1 LDAGSCRNAVGAIV
15 LLGALWLWPAAAVA
29 DDIVLEAA
37 PGPLAHQ
44 VTLRWSGTGPVFEVY
59 RAAEPAAVLDP
70 ANRLGI
76 TTDYEW
82 VDDPPDAPVLYYL
95 VVPSETPVCGNGVR
109 ETGEQCDDGNTV
121 NLDGCDADCGF
132 EQLQRVIYL
141 KMQFGTDDFC
151 PANAL
156 GGAISNNLV
165 QDDLQGAIDASV
177 ADGSLSLIFQALDA
191 IDLMGTNEESFGLG
205 FVSGP
210 PETRD
215 GTLPYD
221 GTSDLDWWYLIDPA
235 GLDSF
240 RRPINVLAASITDR
254 LLNAGP
260 GPLQTSLFAGDTP
273 LRLAAA
279 RLSITVGAS
288 SAPLISS
295 TGDPPGH
302 LPSEN
307 LDPALASY
315 ATCGTATDT
324 GAGRLCGNATARS
337 LAAIPIADD
346 LVTTCSQ
353 GYTLANTML
362 DVLVSGCTYLTIQL
376 IRATQPDTIDPDAPQ
391 PGAGAPYT
399 LSADSARHVS
409 ACRDRDGALVDLE
422 MCLDAAA
429 YSTFLKLATDR
440 VIGR

>member
-1 LDAGSCRNAVGAIV
+1 VGAGSRSKAIGAGA
-15 LLGALWLWPAAAVA
+15 LLGALWVWPAAAA

-59 RAAEPAAVLDP
+59 RATEPATVSDP
-70 ANRLGI
+70 ANQLGV
-76 TTDYEW
+76 TTAFEW

-95 VVPSETPVCGNGVR
+95 VLPSETPVCGNGVR
-109 ETGEQCDDGNTV
+109 ETGEQCDDGNTA

-132 EQLQRVIYL
+132 EQLQRVMYL

-156 GGAISNNLV
+156 GGAIVNSQV
-165 QDDLQGAIDASV
+165 RDELQGAIDSGV
-177 ADGSLSLIFQALDA
+177 ADGSLSLILQALDVV
-191 IDLMGTNEESFGLG
+191 DLTGTNEPSFELG
-205 FVSGP
+205 FLTGP

-215 GTLPYD
+215 GTLAYD
-221 GTSDLDWWYLIDPA
+221 GTNDLDWWYLIDPS
-235 GLDSF
+235 GLDAF
-240 RRPINVLAASITDR
+240 RRPVEVLPASITDR
-254 LLNAGP
+254 LLGAGP
-260 GPLQTSLFAGDTP
+260 GRLQTPVFADGTP

-307 LDPALASY
+307 LDPALVSY
-315 ATCGTATDT
+315 AACGTPTDA

-337 LAAIPIADD
+337 LAAIPISDT
-346 LVTTCSQ
+346 LVTTCGE
-353 GYTLANTML
+353 GYSATNTML
-362 DVLVSGCTYLTIQL
+362 DVIVSGCTYLTIRL
-376 IRATQPDTIDPDAPQ
+376 IRPTQPDAIDPEAPQ
-391 PGAGAPYT
+391 PGAGGPYR
-399 LSADSARHVS
+399 LIADSLRRVT
-409 ACRDRDGALVDLE
+409 ACTDRDGALVDLE

-429 YSTFLKLATDR
+429 YTTFFKLAMDR